1 MTTATVLVVDD
12 DRANLDSVSRIFQRE
27 GLATLAASNGTEA
40 LELLRKPEVSVM
52 VTDLMMPGMDGQEL
66 LKAARTIRPDVEVVL
81 MTAYGTVETA
91 VAAMKDGAY
100 DFITKPLKRH
110 ALVKAVQKALEK
122 QALVAEN
129 KSLKAKL
136 AEMGASG
143 GKAMV
148 GQSPAFRAMMDT
160 LRQAAPSTATVLL
173 MGESGTGKEL
183 AARALHE
190 HSHRAKGPFIAV
202 NCAALPESI
211 LEAELFGVERGAY
224 TGAVARREGRFE
236 RAHGGTLFLDEV
248 GEMPLSA
255 QVKLLRVLQ
264 EGEIERLGGT
274 QTVKVDVRLVA
285 ATNKDLQKEVAEGRF
300 REDLYYRLNVVEVR
314 VPALASRRE
323 DIPLLADAFLRR
335 FAAKNVKTLR
345 GFSPEAQQIL
355 ENYAWPGNVREL
367 EHAVERAVV
376 LAKNEVLEASDLP
389 ESVRKGPLGSAGQL
403 IIPIGTPMEEIERR
417 VIHETL
423 RHTKG
428 DKTLAARLLGIAART
443 IYRKLEREA
452 SGAPAEREAG
462 DEDGPQGPTR
472 GPGEPD

>member
-1 MTTATVLVVDD
+1 MMTSPPTVLVVDD
-12 DRANLDSVSRIFQRE
+12 DRANLDSVARIFQRE
-27 GLATLAASNGTEA
+27 GLATLTASSGTEA
-40 LELLRKPEVSVM
+40 LELLRRPEVSVM

-66 LKAARTIRPDVEVVL
+66 LKASRTIRPDVEVVL

-91 VAAMKDGAY
+91 VSAMKDGAY

-110 ALVKAVQKALEK
+110 SLVKAAQKALERHEL
-122 QALVAEN
+122 AAEN
-129 KSLKAKL
+129 RALKAKL

-143 GKAMV
+143 GRALV

-173 MGESGTGKEL
+173 LGESGTGKEL

-190 HSHRAKGPFIAV
+190 ASSRARGPFVAV
-202 NCAALPESI
+202 NCGALPESI
-211 LEAELFGVERGAY
+211 LEAELFGVERGAF

-248 GEMPLSA
+248 GEMPLTA

-264 EGEIERLGGT
+264 EGELERLGGT
-274 QTVKVDVRLVA
+274 QTVKVDVRIVA
-285 ATNKDLQKEVAEGRF
+285 ATNKDLQREVAEGRF

-314 VPALASRRE
+314 IPALASRRE

-335 FAAKNVKTLR
+335 YAAKNSKALR
-345 GFSPEAQQIL
+345 GFSPEALQAL

-376 LAKNEVLEASDLP
+376 LARGDVLEASDLP
-389 ESVRKGPLGSAGQL
+389 ESVRKGPAGSASQL
-403 IIPIGTPMEEIERR
+403 VIPIGTPMEEIERR

-423 RHTKG
+423 RHTRG

-452 SGAPAEREAG
+452 APPPGAEPPAS
-462 DEDGPQGPTR
+462 
-472 GPGEPD
+472 PDSD

>member
-1 MTTATVLVVDD
+1 MTTSTVLVVDD
-12 DRANLDSVSRIFQRE
+12 DRANLDSVTRIFQRE
-27 GLATLAASNGTEA
+27 NMATLSAANGTEA
-40 LELLRKPEVSVM
+40 LELLRRPEVTVM

-66 LKAARTIRPDVEVVL
+66 LRAARTIRPDVEVVL

-110 ALVKAVQKALEK
+110 SLVKAVQKALEK
-122 QALVAEN
+122 RALVSEN
-129 KSLKAKL
+129 QTLKAKL
-136 AEMGASG
+136 AEMSAAG
-143 GKAMV
+143 GRTMV
-148 GQSPAFRAMMDT
+148 GQSPAFRAMLDT
-160 LRQAAPSTATVLL
+160 IRQAAPSTATVLL
-173 MGESGTGKEL
+173 LGESGTGKEL
-183 AARALHE
+183 AARSVHE
-190 HSHRAKGPFIAV
+190 FSSRAKGAFVAV
-202 NCAALPESI
+202 NCGALPENI
-211 LEAELFGVERGAY
+211 LEAELFGVERGAF

-236 RAHGGTLFLDEV
+236 RAHGGTLFLDEI
-248 GEMPLSA
+248 GEMPLPA
-255 QVKLLRVLQ
+255 QVKLLRALA

-274 QTVKVDVRLVA
+274 QIVKVDVRLVA

-300 REDLYYRLNVVEVR
+300 REDLYYRLNVVEIR

-335 FAAKNVKTLR
+335 FAVKNGKVLR
-345 GFSPEAQQIL
+345 GFSPEALQTL

-376 LAKNEVLEASDLP
+376 LARSEVLEASDLP
-389 ESVRKGPLGSAGQL
+389 ESVRKGPLGAASQL
-403 IIPIGTPMEEIERR
+403 VIPIGTPMEEVERR

-443 IYRKLEREA
+443 IYRKLEREQ
-452 SGAPAEREAG
+452 SNG
-462 DEDGPQGPTR
+462 
-472 GPGEPD
+472 GEPSTGGSED